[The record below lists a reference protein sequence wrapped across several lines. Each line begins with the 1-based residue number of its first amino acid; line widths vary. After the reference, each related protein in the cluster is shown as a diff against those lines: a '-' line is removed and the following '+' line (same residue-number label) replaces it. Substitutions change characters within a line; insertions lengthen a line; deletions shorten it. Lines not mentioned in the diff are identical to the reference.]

1 MKLLNLQLIKKI
13 NYKEVFDNLLLIIII
28 YVLLRYSLDF
38 KVIYPEFLLELNEY
52 YIFKI
57 FLYLLLFI
65 ISNYNITYGLLYF
78 IFLLFLEFDNML
90 FMKEN

>member
-65 ISNYNITYGLLYF
+65 ISNYNVTYGLLYF